1 MNQGTNTTSR
11 IDASFQ
17 STSAYS
23 GSWRIEQSANSGST
37 YCPQDLLQASGQL
50 QTRATGSF
58 VDISREVVG
67 GSIAEWNT
75 VEQTSGLSRVRRPHT
90 DPIGQVTP
98 VGDALFPL
106 LLFAALYALGKGVKR
121 YRLR

>member
-1 MNQGTNTTSR
+1 MNQGTNTSSR

-17 STSAYS
+17 STSAYA
-23 GSWRIEQSANSGST
+23 GSWRIEQSASSST
-37 YCPQDLLQASGQL
+37 YCPQTLLQASGQL
-50 QTRATGSF
+50 HTRATGSL
-58 VDISREVVG
+58 VEISREVVG
-67 GSIAEWNT
+67 GSIADWNT
-75 VEQTSGLSRVRRPHT
+75 IEEPSGVLRAPRPHT

-106 LLFAALYALGKGVKR
+106 LLFAALYALCKSIKR